1 LSDRLSNLCLVKN
14 SVFSF
19 FVFSFFGENNMN
31 KYNTLL
37 VIDDTPNNIKI
48 LLNFLTKAG
57 FEVLVARDGQDG
69 ITTAEYAHPDL
80 ILLDIM
86 MPGLDGFEVCQRLKS
101 SACCHDIP
109 IIFMTAKSDTV
120 DKITGFNLGA
130 ADYITKPFQHEE
142 VLARIHNHLTLHQQ
156 QLKIKEQNQI
166 LADQTLQLKE
176 LTLKLHERNSE
187 LEQRNQELDA
197 FAHTVAHDLKNP
209 LNGILGLSE
218 LLLTTYP
225 YDNTRQSIKLKERLE
240 FIHLA
245 GKQTVNIIEA
255 LLLLAGVSRQ
265 QQVEFDWLDMSDIV
279 NKVIQER
286 LTGANNFEQGQIEIP
301 ETWPV
306 VRSYAPWVEEIWA
319 NYLSNGLKYGGKP
332 PRLQLGATEKN
343 EGMVRF
349 WVRDNGPGLSE
360 SEQRQLFTP
369 FIRLHKKRAEG
380 HGLGLSIV
388 RQIVEKLG
396 GKAGVESVL
405 GGGSTFYFTL
415 PIEMNRD

>member
-1 LSDRLSNLCLVKN
+1 
-14 SVFSF
+14 
-19 FVFSFFGENNMN
+19 MN
-31 KYNTLL
+31 KSNTLL

-57 FEVLVARDGQDG
+57 FEVLVARDGEDG
-69 ITTAEYAHPDL
+69 IATAEYAHPDL

-109 IIFMTAKSDTV
+109 IIFMTAKSETV

-130 ADYITKPFQHEE
+130 ADYITKPFKHEE

-225 YDNTRQSIKLKERLE
+225 YDNTRQSIVLKERLE

-265 QQVEFDWLDMSDIV
+265 QQVEFDWLDMSALV
-279 NKVIQER
+279 KKVIQER
-286 LTGANNFEQGQIEIP
+286 LTGINNFEQGQIEML

-332 PRLQLGATEKN
+332 PRLQLGATEEN
-343 EGMVRF
+343 EEMIRF

-405 GGGSTFYFTL
+405 GEGSTFYFTL